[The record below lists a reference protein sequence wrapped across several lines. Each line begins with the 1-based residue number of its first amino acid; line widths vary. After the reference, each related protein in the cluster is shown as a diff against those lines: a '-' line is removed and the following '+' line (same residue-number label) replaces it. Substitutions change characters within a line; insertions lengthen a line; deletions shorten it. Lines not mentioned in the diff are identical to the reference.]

1 MAIAR
6 IGIIGTG
13 HISEI
18 YCQNLTS
25 AYDNTEIIACADV
38 NRQAAE
44 AKAAKWNIPNVLTVE
59 QLLAREDVD
68 IVVNLTPPKNHY
80 EIIKA
85 ALLAGKHVFTEK
97 PLATTAA
104 EADELVALA
113 EERGRMLGAAPE
125 TNYGAS
131 VSTGKSL
138 IDSGAIG
145 KVLYVDAHFRWPGDE
160 DWHPNPAF
168 LYQPGAGPLYDRGPY
183 FLNALVDILG
193 EADEVSAM
201 TAIGFPTRTVTSKLR
216 YGEVFPVETPSH
228 VQGMI
233 RFASGVLATLLLSF
247 DIKGPRDS
255 AIEIFGTEGSIL
267 IREPIGFGYPVYL
280 SRNSQ
285 PYEEVP
291 FVNDL
296 TGNIRGYAVSD
307 MARCL
312 ETGRTDHMA
321 PGTRARHLLHIM
333 EKMLESAQCGRVCKV
348 DSPLCEALR

>member
-1 MAIAR
+1 MRIAK

-18 YCQNLTS
+18 YCQNLTTVHE
-25 AYDNTEIIACADV
+25 NTEILAVADV
-38 NRQAAE
+38 NRAAAE
-44 AKAAKWNIPNVLTVE
+44 AKAAKWNIPYVLTVE
-59 QLLAREDVD
+59 ELLAREDID

-85 ALLAGKHVFTEK
+85 ALMAGKHVFTEK

-113 EERGRMLGAAPE
+113 KEKGRMLGAAPE
-125 TNYGAS
+125 TNYGAG
-131 VSTGKSL
+131 VSTGKAL
-138 IDSGAIG
+138 IESGTIG
-145 KVLYVDAHFRWPGDE
+145 KVLYADAHFRWPGDE
-160 DWHPNPAF
+160 NWHPNPSF

-183 FLNALVDILG
+183 FLNALVDLLG
-193 EADEVSAM
+193 GADEVFAM
-201 TAIGFPTRTVTSKLR
+201 TSIGFSTRTVTSKAR

-233 RFASGVLATLLLSF
+233 RFSSGVLATLLLSF
-247 DIKGPRDS
+247 DIKGPYDS

-267 IREPIGFGYPVYL
+267 IKEPIGFGNPVYI
-280 SRNSQ
+280 SKNTA

-291 FVNDL
+291 FVNNL
-296 TGNIRGYAVSD
+296 TGNIRGYSVAD
-307 MARCL
+307 MAQCI

-321 PGTRARHLLHIM
+321 PGTRARHILHIM
-333 EKMLESAQCGRVCKV
+333 EKMLESAEKACVCKV
-348 DSPLCEALR
+348 DSPL

>member
-1 MAIAR
+1 MRIAN

-18 YCQNLTS
+18 YCQNLTTVHE
-25 AYDNTEIIACADV
+25 NTRILACADI

-44 AKAAKWNIPNVLTVE
+44 AKAAKWGIPYVLTVE
-59 QLLAREDVD
+59 ELLAREDID

-97 PLATTAA
+97 PLAATAA

-113 EERGRMLGAAPE
+113 EEKGRMLAAAPE
-125 TNYGAS
+125 TNYGAG
-131 VSTGKSL
+131 VSTAKRL
-138 IDSGAIG
+138 LAEGAIG
-145 KVLYVDAHFRWPGDE
+145 KVLYADARFRWPGDE
-160 DWHPNPAF
+160 NWHPNPAF

-183 FLNALVDILG
+183 FLNAMVDLLG
-193 EADEVSAM
+193 GVDEVSAM

-228 VQGMI
+228 VQGML
-233 RFASGVLATLLLSF
+233 RFSCGVLSTLLLSF
-247 DIKGPRDS
+247 DMKCPYDS
-255 AIEIFGTEGSIL
+255 AIELFGTEGSIL
-267 IREPIGFGYPVYL
+267 IKEPIGFGYPVYL
-280 SRNSQ
+280 SKNTAA
-285 PYEEVP
+285 YEEVP
-291 FVNDL
+291 LINDL
-296 TGNIRGYAVSD
+296 TGNIRGYSVAD

-312 ETGRTDHMA
+312 EEGRSDCMA

-333 EKMLESAQCGRVCKV
+333 EKILESAETGRVCRI
-348 DSPLCEALR
+348 STPL

>member
-1 MAIAR
+1 MRIAR

-18 YCQNLTS
+18 YCENLTTVHE
-25 AYDNTEIIACADV
+25 NTEIVAVADV
-38 NRQAAE
+38 NRVAAE
-44 AKAAKWNIPNVLTVE
+44 AKAAKWNIPYVLTVE
-59 QLLAREDVD
+59 ELLAREDID

-85 ALLAGKHVFTEK
+85 SLLAGKHVFTEK

-113 EERGRMLGAAPE
+113 EETGKMLGAAPE
-125 TNYGAS
+125 TNYGAG
-131 VSTGKSL
+131 VSTAKEL
-138 IDSGAIG
+138 MKQGAIG
-145 KVLYVDAHFRWPGDE
+145 KILYADAHFRWPGDE
-160 DWHPNPAF
+160 NWHPNPAF

-183 FLNALVDILG
+183 FLNVLVDLLG
-193 EADEVSAM
+193 AASEVAAM
-201 TAIGFPTRTVTSKLR
+201 TSIGFPTRTVTSKLR

-233 RFASGVLATLLLSF
+233 RFASGVLATLMLSF
-247 DIKGPRDS
+247 DIKGPYDS

-267 IREPIGFGYPVYL
+267 IKEPIGFGNPVYL
-280 SRNSQ
+280 SKNTA

-296 TGNIRGYAVSD
+296 TGNIRGYSVAD
-307 MARCL
+307 MAECI
-312 ETGRTDHMA
+312 ETGRTDFMA
-321 PGTRARHLLHIM
+321 PGTRARHLLYIM
-333 EKMLESAQCGRVCKV
+333 EKMLESAETGTFCKI
-348 DSPLCEALR
+348 DSAL